1 MTASKTKTLDELR
14 HAIDDTDDELVA
26 LFAKRFELVKE
37 VAKFKKVHGLPAAIP
52 SRVAEVVKR
61 VRLEADAKG
70 FSPETAEKLWRQLIS
85 DMIEFEEDQ
94 LK

>member
-1 MTASKTKTLDELR
+1 MTASKAKTLAELR
-14 HAIDDTDDELVA
+14 HAIDGTDDQLIA

-37 VAKFKKVHGLPAAIP
+37 VAEFKKVHGLPAAIP

-85 DMIEFEEDQ
+85 DMIEFEENQ

>member
-1 MTASKTKTLDELR
+1 MTASKTKTLDDLR

-37 VAKFKKVHGLPAAIP
+37 VAKFKKLHGLPAAIP